1 MALAIDFALIY
12 FLFFTKAAAI
22 ARLRQLLYFLKS
34 VWFKKARFASLFKH

>member
-22 ARLRQLLYFLKS
+22 ARLRQLLC
-34 VWFKKARFASLFKH
+34 FKKGVAALSAITLF